1 MTTLTTDTPIGAE
14 VAQLTKIAALSEQS
28 VTPRPGGTGIHT
40 DGYARQ
46 FGFESALVPGV
57 TLMGYITE
65 MLTDLFG
72 ESWMECGKINVRFR
86 RPIYD
91 RETVVARAV
100 LKDRRAEDGAAVL
113 ELSLESAA
121 DGRVAVVGEAVFP
134 WAVDVR

>member
-1 MTTLTTDTPIGAE
+1 MTTLSADTPIGSE
-14 VAQLTKIAALSEQS
+14 VAQLTKVAALSEQS
-28 VTPRPGGTGIHT
+28 STPRPGGTGIHT

-72 ESWMECGKINVRFR
+72 ESWMERGKINVRFR
-86 RPIYD
+86 RPVYD
-91 RETVVARAV
+91 GETVVAKAI

-113 ELSLESAA
+113 DLSLESAA
-121 DGRVAVVGEAVFP
+121 DGRVAVVGEATFP
-134 WAVDVR
+134 STH